1 MFQRKVKERIIN
13 QGQTHRSAPTNS
25 NNKMEKLIIT
35 AAICGAEVLKE
46 HNPAVPYTVEE
57 CVREAKSAYEAG
69 ASIIHLH
76 VRFDDGTPTQ
86 DKNRFKVIMDA
97 IHKECPDV
105 IIQPSTG
112 GAVGMT
118 DDERLQ
124 PTELCPEMATLDCGT
139 CNFGGDDVFTNTENT
154 IKYFGDRMIERGI
167 KPELEVFDKS
177 MIEMALRLHKKG
189 HIVKPMHFDFVM
201 GVNGG
206 IGGDIRDFVFLRGS
220 IPSDATYTVAGV
232 GRYEF
237 PLAALAIIDGG
248 NVRVGFEDNVFLSKG
263 VLAKSNGELVAKVVR
278 MAKELGREIANP
290 TEARQILGLKPRN

>member
-1 MFQRKVKERIIN
+1 
-13 QGQTHRSAPTNS
+13 
-25 NNKMEKLIIT
+25 MEKLIIT

-57 CVREAKSAYEAG
+57 CVREAKAAYDAG

-76 VRFDDGTPTQ
+76 VRYDDGTPTQ
-86 DKNRFKVIMDA
+86 DKNRFQEVMSA
-97 IHKECPDV
+97 IYKACPDV

-124 PTELCPEMATLDCGT
+124 PTELNPEMATLDCGT
-139 CNFGGDDVFTNTENT
+139 LNFGGDEVFMNTENT
-154 IKYFGDRMIERGI
+154 IKYFSERMNERGI

-177 MIEMALRLHKKG
+177 MIDMALRLHKKG
-189 HIVKPMHFDFVM
+189 FIKTPMHFDFVM

-206 IGGDIRDFVFLRGS
+206 ISGELRDFVFLRGS
-220 IPSDATYTVAGV
+220 IPADATYTVAGI

-237 PLAALAIIDGG
+237 SLAAAAIIDGG
-248 NVRVGFEDNVFLSKG
+248 HVRVGFEDNVFVSKG
-263 VLAKSNGELVAKVVR
+263 VLAKSNGELVEKVVR
-278 MAKELGREIANP
+278 IAREFGRGIATP
-290 TEARQILGLKPRN
+290 AEARQILGLKAKL

>member
-1 MFQRKVKERIIN
+1 
-13 QGQTHRSAPTNS
+13 
-25 NNKMEKLIIT
+25 MEKLIIT

-76 VRFDDGTPTQ
+76 VRRDDGTPTQ
-86 DKNRFKVIMDA
+86 DKARFSEVMEAIRKV
-97 IHKECPDV
+97 CPDV

-118 DDERLQ
+118 DDERLH
-124 PTELCPEMATLDCGT
+124 PTELNPEMATLDCGT
-139 CNFGGDDVFTNTENT
+139 LNFGGDEVFTNTENT
-154 IKYFGDRMIERGI
+154 IKYFGQRMIERGI

-177 MIEMALRLHKKG
+177 MIDMALRLQKKG
-189 HIVKPMHFDFVM
+189 FIKEPMHFDFVM

-206 IGGDIRDFVFLRGS
+206 IGGELRDFVFLRGS
-220 IPSDATYTVAGV
+220 IPADATYTVAGV

-237 PLAALAIIDGG
+237 PLAAAAIVDGG
-248 NVRVGFEDNVFLSKG
+248 HVRVGFEDNVYLSKG
-263 VLAKSNGELVAKVVR
+263 VLARSNGELVAKVVR
-278 MAKELGREIANP
+278 MAGDLGREIATP
-290 TEARQILGLKPRN
+290 AEARKILGLR

>member
-1 MFQRKVKERIIN
+1 
-13 QGQTHRSAPTNS
+13 
-25 NNKMEKLIIT
+25 MEKLIIT

-76 VRFDDGTPTQ
+76 VREDDGTPTQ
-86 DKNRFKVIMDA
+86 SKDRFKVIMDA
-97 IHKECPDV
+97 ILKEIPDV

-118 DDERLQ
+118 NDERLQ
-124 PTELCPEMATLDCGT
+124 PTELNPEMATLDCGT
-139 CNFGGDDVFTNTENT
+139 LNFGGDEIFENTENT
-154 IKYFGDRMIERGI
+154 IKYFGERMIERGI
-167 KPELEVFDKS
+167 KPECEVFDKS
-177 MIEMALRLHKKG
+177 MIDMALRLAKKG
-189 HIVKPMHFDFVM
+189 FIKHPIHFDFVM

-206 IGGDIRDFVFLRGS
+206 ISGDLRDFVFLRGS

-237 PLAALAIIDGG
+237 PLAVAAIIDGG
-248 NVRVGFEDNVFLSKG
+248 HVRVGFEDYVYLEKG
-263 VLAKSNGELVAKVVR
+263 VLAKSRSDVR
-278 MAKELGREIANP
+278 RVGKECSSSVRV
-290 TEARQILGLKPRN
+290 R